1 MGAYAR
7 RRLVRAVPVIIG
19 VMTLVFL
26 MIHMLPGDP
35 AEEIASRGP
44 GMSPEAIQAIRVR
57 LGLDKPLHVQYWDF
71 VSRTVRGDLGRS
83 ILSNRAVSTMIR
95 EQLPATAQL
104 TIAGIIMAIL
114 IGVPLGI
121 IAAVRQSSWVDSVS
135 MTVALLG
142 VAMPGFWLGLLLIF
156 LFAVRLH
163 WLPVI
168 GGSGLRG
175 LILPAFTLGFGA
187 AAIIA
192 RLVRSSMLE
201 VLRQEYMTTAR
212 AKGLRQ
218 RSVILRHGL
227 KNALIPVMTIVGLQ
241 FGNLLGGAVVIE
253 TVFARQG
260 IGRLAI
266 NAILAKDFPVIQG
279 TVLFAALVY
288 VSVNLTVDLLYSVV
302 DPRIRYD

>member
-1 MGAYAR
+1 MGAYVR
-7 RRLVRAVPVIIG
+7 RRLIRAVPVILG
-19 VMTLVFL
+19 VMTLVFF

-44 GMSPEAIQAIRVR
+44 GMSPEAIQQIRVR
-57 LGLDKPLHVQYWDF
+57 LGLDKPLYVQYWEF
-71 VSRTVRGDLGRS
+71 VSRTAQGDLGRS
-83 ILSNRAVSTMIR
+83 ILNNRAVSTMIR
-95 EQLPATAQL
+95 EQLGATVQL
-104 TIAGIIMAIL
+104 TVAGILTAIL

-121 IAAVRQSSWVDSVS
+121 IAAVRQNSWVDSAS

-142 VAMPGFWLGLLLIF
+142 VAMPGFWLGLLLIY
-156 LFAVRLH
+156 LFAVKLH

-227 KNALIPVMTIVGLQ
+227 KNALIPVVTIIGLQ

-288 VSVNLTVDLLYSVV
+288 VSVNLMVDLLYSVI